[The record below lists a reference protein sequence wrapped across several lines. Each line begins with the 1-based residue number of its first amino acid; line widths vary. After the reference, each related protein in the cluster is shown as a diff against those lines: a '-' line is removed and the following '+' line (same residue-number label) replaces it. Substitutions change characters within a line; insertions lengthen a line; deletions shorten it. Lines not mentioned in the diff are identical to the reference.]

1 MSQKPVL
8 LKYSTLVILFFV
20 VIHSLAAQQR
30 PHFSMYMLNTHKI
43 NPAYAGFDES
53 LNATGVFRQQWSGL
67 AGAPEQIQ
75 LNAHLPLFII
85 GGGIGL
91 SLDSE
96 SYGARDYSKAELS
109 YSYWIDISKKIQFAV
124 GARVGFSQHGINGSV
139 LRAPEGIYELGPI
152 NHQDPLIP
160 VSDVQGSSPVFGAG
174 VHFRAGEL
182 SGGIAVEN
190 LAESATTFDL
200 NGTTLTYSNARHFM
214 LYGSYDKEIGSYFK
228 LKPSFLLRSDV
239 VQTELNLGMLLEYDG
254 RFFGGGSFRGL
265 NSESVDA
272 FAIIVGASLNENISL
287 SYSYDLTLSN
297 LNVVSNGSHEIM
309 LNYNLRKP
317 IGKGKLPNIIYNP
330 RF

>member
-1 MSQKPVL
+1 
-8 LKYSTLVILFFV
+8 LKYATLIFLLFALAP
-20 VIHSLAAQQR
+20 SLAAQQR

-53 LNATGVFRQQWSGL
+53 LNVTGVYRQQWSGL
-67 AGAPEQIQ
+67 EGAPEQFQ
-75 LNAHLPLFII
+75 LNVHLPLFII

-96 SYGARDYSKAELS
+96 KYGARNLTKAELS
-109 YSYWIDISKKIQFAV
+109 YSYWLDINKNVQLGL
-124 GARVGFSQHGINGSV
+124 GARVGISQHGIDGSI
-139 LRAPEGIYELGPI
+139 LRAPDGIYEIGPI

-160 VSDVQGSSPVFGAG
+160 ISNVQGSSPVFGIGAH
-174 VHFRAGEL
+174 VRAN
-182 SGGIAVEN
+182 SFNGGISVEN
-190 LAESATTFDL
+190 LAETSATFDL
-200 NGTTLTYSNARHFM
+200 NGTTLTYGNIRHFM
-214 LYGSYDKEIGSYFK
+214 AYGAYSQEIGSYFAI
-228 LKPSFLLRSDV
+228 KPSIMLRSDLI
-239 VQTELNLGMLLEYDG
+239 QTELNLGMLVEYDG
-254 RFFGGGSFRGL
+254 RFFGGGAFRGL

-287 SYSYDLTLSN
+287 SYAYDLTLSQ

-317 IGKGKLPNIIYNP
+317 IGKGKLPSIIYNP